1 MVSEIAEKS
10 GLPAMAAIDGVNR
23 SLTMAVTTAPNAPPI
38 TTATARSR
46 TLPRIT
52 NCRNPLNMAA
62 PLRHCNERSSALR
75 SLVGGGRNCY
85 DRGQVRFR
93 AAVITLAIAI
103 AAAPVMFDA
112 CLFTCHA
119 PQTGDAGAVASCH
132 HASGSGARF
141 RALPVPCGHDHG
153 GLVAAL
159 EPSSRGVRDISGQP

>member
-1 MVSEIAEKS
+1 
-10 GLPAMAAIDGVNR
+10 
-23 SLTMAVTTAPNAPPI
+23 
-38 TTATARSR
+38 
-46 TLPRIT
+46 
-52 NCRNPLNMAA
+52 MAA

-75 SLVGGGRNCY
+75 SLVGGGGNCY

-93 AAVITLAIAI
+93 AAVITIAIAI
-103 AAAPVMFDA
+103 AAAPVMLDA

-119 PQTGDAGAVASCH
+119 PQTGEAGAVPSCH

-159 EPSSRGVRDISGQP
+159 EPSSRGVRDISGQPAPALIDLPAAGSIDRRVELLHIDGRRLLPPRATSELPLRI